1 MPKDKGGIHQYLEEY
16 EDDGS
21 SPDLIKLY
29 LNELRKSSLLSAEEE
44 RALAK
49 RVLQGDEEARKRMI
63 ECNLRLVVRIAKKYL
78 YRGLPFSDLIEEG
91 NIGLIKAV
99 ERFSPAKKTRFST
112 YAAWWIRQSIERAL
126 VNQAHIIR
134 LPMHI
139 SSDLNKLARVVKSML
154 NQLKREPSNEE
165 IAKMMK
171 LRPDYIESLKK
182 VVYRTYS
189 IESPIGEGTDYFLK
203 NTIRDQDSDKPIFLL
218 ENIERFEKV
227 SSWLEQLSEQEKKV
241 IVLRYGLD
249 DGDPQTLEAIGKR
262 FGITRERVRQVESKA
277 LKKLR
282 RIIKR
287 GSATFDEMI

>member
-1 MPKDKGGIHQYLEEY
+1 MAEKEGGIYQYLEKY

-29 LNELRKSSLLSAEEE
+29 LNELKKSSLLSPEEE
-44 RALAK
+44 KALGK
-49 RVLQGDEEARKRMI
+49 RILRGDEDARKQMI
-63 ECNLRLVVRIAKKYL
+63 ESNLRLVVKIAKKYL
-78 YRGLPFSDLIEEG
+78 FRGLPLSDLIEEG

-99 ERFSPAKKTRFST
+99 ERFSPAKKSRFST
-112 YAAWWIRQSIERAL
+112 YASWWIRQSIERAL

-139 SSDLNKLARVVKSML
+139 SSDLNKLARVVRSL
-154 NQLKREPSNEE
+154 FNQLKREPSNEE
-165 IAKMMK
+165 VARMIK
-171 LRPDYIESLKK
+171 LKSDYIEGLKK

-189 IESPIGEGTDYFLK
+189 IESPIGKGTDYSLK
-203 NTIRDQDSDKPIFLL
+203 NTIRDQDSDRPIFLL
-218 ENIERFEKV
+218 ENVERFEKV
-227 SSWLEQLSEQEKKV
+227 SSWLEQLSEQEKRI

-262 FGITRERVRQVESKA
+262 FGVTRERVRQVESKA
-277 LKKLR
+277 LEKLR

-287 GSATFDEMI
+287 KSITFDEVI

>member
-1 MPKDKGGIHQYLEEY
+1 MPKDKGEIHQYLEKY

-21 SPDLIKLY
+21 SSDLIKLY

-49 RVLQGDEEARKRMI
+49 RILRGDEEARKRMI
-63 ECNLRLVVRIAKKYL
+63 ECNLRLVVKIAKKYL

-139 SSDLNKLARVVKSML
+139 SSDLNKLARVVKSMF

-182 VVYRTYS
+182 LVYRTYS
-189 IESPIGEGTDYFLK
+189 IESPIGKGTDYSLK
-203 NTIRDQDSDKPIFLL
+203 NTISDQDSDRPIFLL
-218 ENIERFEKV
+218 ENVERFEKV
-227 SSWLEQLSEQEKKV
+227 SSWLEQLSGQEKKI
-241 IVLRYGLD
+241 IVLRYGLH
-249 DGDPQTLEAIGKR
+249 DGDPQTLEAIGRR

-277 LKKLR
+277 LGKLR

-287 GSATFDEMI
+287 GSATFDEVI

>member
-1 MPKDKGGIHQYLEEY
+1 MPKDKGEIHRYLEKY

-21 SPDLIKLY
+21 SSDLIKLY

-49 RVLQGDEEARKRMI
+49 KILRGDEEARKRMI
-63 ECNLRLVVRIAKKYL
+63 ECNLRLVVKIAKKYL

-126 VNQAHIIR
+126 VNQANIIR

-139 SSDLNKLARVVKSML
+139 SSDLNKLARVVKSMF

-189 IESPIGEGTDYFLK
+189 IESPIGMGTDYSLK
-203 NTIRDQDSDKPIFLL
+203 NTISDQDSDRPIFLL
-218 ENIERFEKV
+218 ENVERFEKV
-227 SSWLEQLSEQEKKV
+227 SSWLEQLSGQEKKI
-241 IVLRYGLD
+241 IVLRYGLH
-249 DGDPQTLEAIGKR
+249 DGDPQTLEAIGRR

-277 LKKLR
+277 LGKLR

-287 GSATFDEMI
+287 GSATFDEVI

>member
-1 MPKDKGGIHQYLEEY
+1 MPKDNGGIHQYLEKY

-21 SPDLIKLY
+21 SSDLIKLY

-49 RVLQGDEEARKRMI
+49 KILRGDEEARKRMI
-63 ECNLRLVVRIAKKYL
+63 ECNLRLVVKIAKKYL

-126 VNQAHIIR
+126 VNQANIIR

-139 SSDLNKLARVVKSML
+139 SSDLNKLARVVKSMF
-154 NQLKREPSNEE
+154 NQLKREPSHEE

-182 VVYRTYS
+182 LVYRTYS
-189 IESPIGEGTDYFLK
+189 IESPIGKYTDYSLK
-203 NTIRDQDSDKPIFLL
+203 NTISDQDSDRPIFLL
-218 ENIERFEKV
+218 ENVERFEKV
-227 SSWLEQLSEQEKKV
+227 SSWLEQLSGQEKKI
-241 IVLRYGLD
+241 IVLRYGLH
-249 DGDPQTLEAIGKR
+249 DGDPQTLEAIGRR

-277 LKKLR
+277 LGKLR

-287 GSATFDEMI
+287 GSTTFDEVI